1 MTVTEKDGE
10 TVLAERESVEYE
22 LRPVDEPVD
31 EEEDEAEIEDED
43 EEDEGEVEGEA
54 EAEVES
60 QKSRRPDLTTPL
72 LGLSAGESKTFTLTY
87 PEDFD
92 NEQYAGKE
100 ITFSVEVSAVKAK
113 ELDPLDDEF
122 AQQIG
127 EFETLDALT
136 EKIRED
142 IKQSRER
149 MNDFELGSE
158 ALDKVIENAE
168 KIKWPLALEEEQVD
182 HEIEHYEHHL
192 KQAGL
197 TLDSALRVRNKT
209 KDELREETRDNVVK
223 QMKRGLVMSKIAEL
237 EKLEVSQVEIL
248 QQAKL
253 MADMYGGSDRIW
265 QSILAS
271 ESRQNTI
278 ANDLLSNKVIRRLA
292 AIAKGE
298 APEPGAEEEPA
309 ETVSEAAQAEAAD
322 QPVSLDAAAEPE
334 QEPEKALSAN
344 LDDEDKVEDEPTEEP
359 ETSKV

>member
-1 MTVTEKDGE
+1 V
-10 TVLAERESVEYE
+10 
-22 LRPVDEPVD
+22 
-31 EEEDEAEIEDED
+31 
-43 EEDEGEVEGEA
+43 
-54 EAEVES
+54 
-60 QKSRRPDLTTPL
+60 
-72 LGLSAGESKTFTLTY
+72 
-87 PEDFD
+87 
-92 NEQYAGKE
+92 
-100 ITFSVEVSAVKAK
+100 
-113 ELDPLDDEF
+113 
-122 AQQIG
+122 
-127 EFETLDALT
+127 
-136 EKIRED
+136 
-142 IKQSRER
+142 
-149 MNDFELGSE
+149 NDFELGSE

-168 KIKWPLALEEEQVD
+168 KIEWPLALEEEQVD

-197 TLDSALRVRNKT
+197 TLDSALRVQNKT
-209 KDELREETRDNVVK
+209 KDELREETRENVVK

-237 EKLEVSQVEIL
+237 EKLQVSQVEIL

-253 MADMYGGSDRIW
+253 MADMYGGGDRVW

-309 ETVSEAAQAEAAD
+309 ETVSEATQTEAAD
-322 QPVSLDAAAEPE
+322 QPVSPDAAAEPE
-334 QEPEKALSAN
+334 QEPENAPAAN